1 MRASLIQA
9 FAALRQGDTVPFSR
23 FPAAW
28 VEELLLEGGVASI
41 VRGSRKSL
49 KVVSRAAFDVYLLSK
64 GLQPD
69 KLEETA
75 SVLSGADSRAS
86 QVQLLGDSKATPV
99 RSCPGFPVNVI
110 GPLSV
115 RLGERKILLC
125 PCPGSFLYISS
136 FWDFRIPS
144 NAIVV
149 GVENMENFRLPER
162 QAAVWEE
169 IAEQFGDGGGQIDAA
184 PSLLSSPLSLS
195 LPVPP
200 LLLVSRYPQS
210 RDLVT
215 WLQGIPNQYVHFGD
229 FDLAGI
235 HIYLTEFYAR
245 LGPTRSAFFVPDDIE
260 QRLATSGSRE
270 RYQAQFERFGKMDV
284 PDARL
289 LPLVSLLHRHQ
300 KGYDQEGYID

>member
-1 MRASLIQA
+1 MKASMIQL
-9 FAALRQGDTVPFSR
+9 FSSLRRGETVPFSR
-23 FPAAW
+23 FPSDWA
-28 VEELLLEGGVASI
+28 EEMLTEGGVTSI

-49 KVVSRAAFDVYLLSK
+49 KVVSRAAFDVFLLSK
-64 GLQPD
+64 GLQPER
-69 KLEETA
+69 LEETVE
-75 SVLSGADSRAS
+75 VLSGADSRAS
-86 QVQLLGDSKATPV
+86 QVQLVGDSKAVAV

-110 GPLSV
+110 GPVSV

-136 FWDFRIPS
+136 FGDFRIPS
-144 NAIVV
+144 DAIVV

-162 QAAVWEE
+162 QTAVWEQ
-169 IAEQFGDGGGQIDAA
+169 IQDQFGGDG
-184 PSLLSSPLSLS
+184 
-195 LPVPP
+195 VPP

-215 WLQGIPNQYVHFGD
+215 WLQGIPNYYVHFGD
-229 FDLAGI
+229 FDLAGV
-235 HIYLTEFYAR
+235 HIYLTEFYR
-245 LGPTRSAFFVPDDIE
+245 YLGAERSAFFVPSDLE

-270 RYQAQFERFGKMDV
+270 RYQVQFERFGKIDV

-300 KGYDQEGYID
+300 KGYDQEGYIE

>member
-1 MRASLIQA
+1 MKVSLIQA
-9 FAALRQGDTVPFSR
+9 FATMRQGETVPFSR
-23 FPAAW
+23 FPAEW
-28 VEELLLEGGVASI
+28 VDELLSEGGVSSI

-64 GLQPD
+64 GLQPE
-69 KLEETA
+69 KLEETVE
-75 SVLSGADSRAS
+75 VLSGADSRAQ
-86 QVQLLGDSKATPV
+86 QVQLMGDSKAVAV
-99 RSCPGFPVNVI
+99 RSCPGFPVNVV

-136 FWDFRIPS
+136 FGDFRIPS
-144 NAIVV
+144 DAIVV

-169 IAEQFGDGGGQIDAA
+169 IAEQFGDGGVTEGSGTYAT
-184 PSLLSSPLSLS
+184 
-195 LPVPP
+195 PVPP

-229 FDLAGI
+229 FDLAGV
-235 HIYLTEFYAR
+235 HIYLTEFYR
-245 LGPTRSAFFVPDDIE
+245 YLGAERSAFFVPSDLE

-270 RYQAQFERFGKMDV
+270 RYQVQFERFGKMDV

-300 KGYDQEGYID
+300 KGYDQEGYIE

>member
-9 FAALRQGDTVPFSR
+9 FAALRQGETVPFSR
-23 FPAAW
+23 FPSDWADEMLA
-28 VEELLLEGGVASI
+28 EGGVTSI

-49 KVVSRAAFDVYLLSK
+49 KVVSRAAFDVFLLSK
-64 GLQPD
+64 GLQPE
-69 KLEETA
+69 KLEETVE
-75 SVLSGADSRAS
+75 VLSGAESRAS
-86 QVQLLGDSKATPV
+86 QVQLVGDSKAVAV
-99 RSCPGFPVNVI
+99 RSCPGFPVNVT

-144 NAIVV
+144 DAIVV

-162 QAAVWEE
+162 QMAVWEE
-169 IAEQFGDGGGQIDAA
+169 IAEQFGDGG
-184 PSLLSSPLSLS
+184 
-195 LPVPP
+195 VPP

-235 HIYLTEFYAR
+235 HIYLTEFYR
-245 LGPTRSAFFVPDDIE
+245 YLGAERSAFFVPSDLE

-270 RYQAQFERFGKMDV
+270 RYQVQFERFGKMDV
-284 PDARL
+284 PDSRL

-300 KGYDQEGYID
+300 KGYDQEGYITHPDNNI